1 MNQTTSKA
9 WIQTYTRKAFDVL
22 NPDPELI
29 CIEDIAHALSN
40 QCRFT
45 GHTREFY
52 SAIFG
57 HANNAS
63 VAWSEE
69 YLAQVI
75 FAAAELTF
83 AKWEECGAVLS
94 EIIETILAGYHEARA
109 SQKGTHAPDLA

>member
-1 MNQTTSKA
+1 MSTLA
-9 WIQTYTRKAFDVL
+9 PRDL
-22 NPDPELI
+22 
-29 CIEDIAHALSN
+29 ALSITLALRSAFGGDSQVSN
-40 QCRFT
+40 KT
-45 GHTREFY
+45 VGA
-52 SAIFG
+52 AIFG